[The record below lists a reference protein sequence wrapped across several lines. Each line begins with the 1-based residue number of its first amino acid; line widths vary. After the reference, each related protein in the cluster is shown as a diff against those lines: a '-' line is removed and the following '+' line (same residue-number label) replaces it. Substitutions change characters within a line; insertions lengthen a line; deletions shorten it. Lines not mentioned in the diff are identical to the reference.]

1 MDGKEATAGAKEA
14 DRAETPTPDAV
25 DDPVV
30 AATVEDGLSDLDG
43 GFDGDWYG
51 EDAATFGDRL
61 SGAREAAGM
70 TQKQLAGRLGVKLG
84 TLRNWEDDLN
94 EPRANK
100 LQMVAGL
107 LGVSLTWLLTGRG
120 DGPEGPDERSE
131 ISQDVAR
138 ILSEMRAV
146 RAQIA
151 QSAERLGQLE
161 KRLRAAIRQIA

>member
-1 MDGKEATAGAKEA
+1 MDGEEATAKPGGTDWTGTGAA
-14 DRAETPTPDAV
+14 DAV
-25 DDPVV
+25 DDPV
-30 AATVEDGLSDLDG
+30 AAVPEDDA

-61 SGAREAAGM
+61 AGAREAAGM
-70 TQKQLAGRLGVKLG
+70 TQKQLATRLGVKLG

-100 LQMVAGL
+100 LQMVAGM

-120 DGPEGPDERSE
+120 DGPDAPDERSE

-138 ILSEMRAV
+138 ILSEMRGV
-146 RAQIA
+146 RAQMA